1 MKLPTPK
8 LIALGILQD
17 LLIQFLKT
25 ENVNSRHP
33 IVTVMSDGLS
43 PFAAYVVQQ
52 SAQLVDVPQHTVM
65 AEKCGE
71 SVAKYVQSVFF
82 EGKGT
87 DEALGLREMVAA
99 AAWGTLPWVGQVD
112 GSNSLLAKQAQYV
125 DDVQLF
131 FCGHE
136 LLFGTRVENAIRQD
150 PGLKS
155 SEITRYTMQFTLV
168 PR

>member
-1 MKLPTPK
+1 MKIPTPK

-25 ENVNSRHP
+25 ENIDSRHP

-43 PFAAYVVQQ
+43 PFASYVVQQ
-52 SAQLVDVPQHTVM
+52 SAQLSDVAHTVM

-71 SVAKYVQSVFF
+71 SVAEYVQSVFYD
-82 EGKGT
+82 GKVA

-112 GSNSLLAKQAQYV
+112 GSNSLLAKQAAYAANV
-125 DDVQLF
+125 NVF
-131 FCGHE
+131 FCDCE
-136 LLFGTRVENAIRQD
+136 VRFGTRLENAIRQD
-150 PGLKS
+150 IALKS
-155 SEITRYTMQFTLV
+155 SEITRYTLQVTVV